1 MKRIPPYITAQTL
14 RQINNIRDRR
24 IEGNIRTS
32 NPESMLPSI
41 SPYIATPQPQQIEF
55 M

>member
-1 MKRIPPYITAQTL
+1 MKRIPPYIAAQTL

-41 SPYIATPQPQQIEF
+41 SPYI
-55 M
+55 